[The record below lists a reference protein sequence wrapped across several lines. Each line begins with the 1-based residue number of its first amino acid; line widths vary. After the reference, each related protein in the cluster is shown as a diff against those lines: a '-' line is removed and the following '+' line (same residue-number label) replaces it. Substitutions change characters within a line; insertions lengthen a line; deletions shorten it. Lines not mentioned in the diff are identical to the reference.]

1 MASEIKLPWCP
12 AYEFPDRAVSM
23 EISVAQTF
31 LSDRRVVLQLFGGR
45 LERPAC
51 FWIDKDQVYLRANW
65 GEWFPVSASD
75 PAHISALTSA
85 RYCRVIS
92 SYESEMLEEVA
103 TIHHVESL
111 PRLFKEEPE
120 LTSEPEPQPDP
131 SPENQSEI
139 DLIAKAAEEVS
150 LNAFP
155 HVRLGKVTVDMS
167 VSNDDTALLLRVVPR
182 DAGALSPEEIRTAI
196 DVLCDAR
203 RELLELEESATV
215 MIGVIATPDVLR
227 GVADVKPAAGD
238 AADDL
243 LLLEYE
249 GLPARLR
256 ELFPAENG
264 EVETEVA

>member
-31 LSDRRVVLQLFGGR
+31 LSDRRVGLQLYGGR

-75 PAHISALTSA
+75 PAHISALISA

-103 TIHHVESL
+103 TIRHVESL

-155 HVRLGKVTVDMS
+155 QVRLGKVTVDMS

-182 DAGALSPEEIRTAI
+182 DAGVLSPEEIRTAI

-215 MIGVIATPDVLR
+215 MIGVIASPDVLR
-227 GVADVKPAAGD
+227 GVADVKSEAGEV
-238 AADDL
+238 ADDL
-243 LLLEYE
+243 HLLEYD

-256 ELFPAENG
+256 ELFPPEDSENN
-264 EVETEVA
+264 EED

>member
-1 MASEIKLPWCP
+1 MANEIKLPWCP
-12 AYEFPDRAVSM
+12 AYEFSDRTVSM

-31 LSDRRVVLQLFGGR
+31 ISDRRVGLQLYGGR

-75 PAHISALTSA
+75 PAHISALISA

-120 LTSEPEPQPDP
+120 LTSEPEPQPDL
-131 SPENQSEI
+131 SPENQSEL
-139 DLIAKAAEEVS
+139 DLISTAAEEVS
-150 LNAFP
+150 LNTFP
-155 HVRLGKVTVDMS
+155 HVLLGKVTVDMS
-167 VSNDDTALLLRVVPR
+167 VSNDDTALLLKVVPR
-182 DAGALSPEEIRTAI
+182 DVGALSPEEIRAAI
-196 DVLCDAR
+196 DVLCNAR
-203 RELLELEESATV
+203 RELSELEDEAKV
-215 MIGVIATPDVLR
+215 MIGIVASPDVLR
-227 GVADVKPAAGD
+227 GVADVKSEAGEVW
-238 AADDL
+238 DDL
-243 LLLEYE
+243 LLLEYD

-256 ELFPAENG
+256 ELFPPEDSENN
-264 EVETEVA
+264 EED

>member
-1 MASEIKLPWCP
+1 MSSEIKLPWCP
-12 AYEFPDRAVSM
+12 AYKFPDREVSM

-31 LSDRRVVLQLFGGR
+31 LSDRRVGLQLYGGR

-103 TIHHVESL
+103 TVHHVESL

-120 LTSEPEPQPDP
+120 TAPEPEPR
-131 SPENQSEI
+131 PESAPAKQAEI
-139 DLIAKAAEEVS
+139 DLIEKAAEEVS
-150 LNAFP
+150 LNVFP
-155 HVRLGKVTVDMS
+155 HVLLGKVTVDAT
-167 VSNDDTALLLRVVPR
+167 VSNDDTALLLKVVPR
-182 DAGALSPEEIRTAI
+182 DAGALSPEEIQTAI
-196 DVLCDAR
+196 DVLCNAR
-203 RELLELEESATV
+203 RELLELEAAATV
-215 MIGVIATPDVLR
+215 MIGVIAAPDVLR
-227 GVADVKPAAGD
+227 GVADVKSEAGE

-243 LLLEYE
+243 HLLEYD
-249 GLPARLR
+249 GLPEKLR
-256 ELFPAENG
+256 ELFPAEDG
-264 EVETEVA
+264 ETDS

>member
-31 LSDRRVVLQLFGGR
+31 LSDRRVGLQLYGGR

-92 SYESEMLEEVA
+92 AHDGEMLEEVA
-103 TIHHVESL
+103 TVHHVESL
-111 PRLFKEEPE
+111 PRLFKEESE
-120 LTSEPEPQPDP
+120 TASEPEPQPDP

-139 DLIAKAAEEVS
+139 DLIEKAAEAVS

-155 HVRLGKVTVDMS
+155 QVRLGKVMVDMS
-167 VSNDDTALLLRVVPR
+167 VSNDDTALLLKVVPR
-182 DAGALSPEEIRTAI
+182 DVGALSHEEIRTAI

-227 GVADVKPAAGD
+227 GVADVKSEAAEE
-238 AADDL
+238 ASDL
-243 LLLEYE
+243 HLLEYD
-249 GLPARLR
+249 GLPERLR
-256 ELFPAENG
+256 ELFPAEDSG
-264 EVETEVA
+264 ESDEN

>member
-1 MASEIKLPWCP
+1 MANELKLPWCP
-12 AYEFPDRAVSM
+12 AYEFSDRAVSM

-31 LSDRRVVLQLFGGR
+31 ISDRRVGLQLYGGR

-103 TIHHVESL
+103 TVHHVESL
-111 PRLFKEEPE
+111 PRLFKDEPE
-120 LTSEPEPQPDP
+120 PASEPEPLPET
-131 SPENQSEI
+131 SPANQSEI
-139 DLIAKAAEEVS
+139 DLVAKAAEEAS
-150 LNAFP
+150 LNAIP
-155 HVRLGKVTVDMS
+155 RVLLGEVTVDTS
-167 VSNDDTALLLRVVPR
+167 VTNGDAALLLKTVPR
-182 DAGALSPEEIRTAI
+182 DVGALSPEEIRTAI

-203 RELLELEESATV
+203 RELSELDEGAKV
-215 MIGVIATPDVLR
+215 MIGIVAGPDVLQEA
-227 GVADVKPAAGD
+227 ADVKPVAGEAAG
-238 AADDL
+238 DL
-243 LLLEYE
+243 LLLEYD

-256 ELFPAENG
+256 ELFPEEDG
-264 EVETEVA
+264 ETDL

>member
-1 MASEIKLPWCP
+1 MAGEIKLPWCP

-31 LSDRRVVLQLFGGR
+31 LADRRVGLQLYGGR

-103 TIHHVESL
+103 TVHHVESL
-111 PRLFKEEPE
+111 PRLFKEE
-120 LTSEPEPQPDP
+120 SETASGSEPQPEH
-131 SPENQSEI
+131 SPANQSEI
-139 DLIAKAAEEVS
+139 DLIAKAAEEAS
-150 LNAFP
+150 LNAIP
-155 HVRLGKVTVDMS
+155 HVLLGKVTVDTS
-167 VSNDDTALLLRVVPR
+167 VTNGNTALLLKVVSR
-182 DAGALSPEEIRTAI
+182 DVETLSLEEIRAAI
-196 DVLCDAR
+196 DALGDAR
-203 RELLELEESATV
+203 RELSELEDEAKV
-215 MIGVIATPDVLR
+215 MIGIVASPDVLR
-227 GVADVKPAAGD
+227 GVADVKSEAGEVW
-238 AADDL
+238 DDL

-249 GLPARLR
+249 GLPEMLR
-256 ELFPAENG
+256 ELFPAEDSENNEEG
-264 EVETEVA
+264 